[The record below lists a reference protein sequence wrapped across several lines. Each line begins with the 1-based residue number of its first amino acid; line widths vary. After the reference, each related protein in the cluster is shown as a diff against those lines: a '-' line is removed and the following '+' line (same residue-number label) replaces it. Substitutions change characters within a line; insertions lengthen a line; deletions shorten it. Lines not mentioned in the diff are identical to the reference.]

1 MTDALSDRYPT
12 RRLGAI
18 GAIGVTLAILGVGFV
33 ILGLS
38 PALFAALYLGMAA
51 VYVAVP
57 YTAIAIIAREV
68 NAWRGRRHGEGEG
81 GAGYRDEA
89 VQFGM
94 FRQRASMVT
103 AIVML
108 AALLAWRLS
117 IMTWDARTGTP
128 LGPEHGTSIMLFGA
142 FAVLAGGLSIVVN
155 APSIYA
161 GSVVRSERYA
171 IRERVGAWR
180 LILANT
186 ILTTLSWIGYCAF
199 AVYFLVEE
207 M

>member
-1 MTDALSDRYPT
+1 MKLSLLPLDLARWDEAPHDALLLPIFSDERPLRGAAGLADWRLCGRLT
-12 RRLGAI
+12 RLLKRSRLSGARGETLLLPPGRRL
-18 GAIGVTLAILGVGFV
+18 T
-33 ILGLS
+33 
-38 PALFAALYLGMAA
+38 FA
-51 VYVAVP
+51 
-57 YTAIAIIAREV
+57 R
-68 NAWRGRRHGEGEG
+68 
-81 GAGYRDEA
+81 
-89 VQFGM
+89 
-94 FRQRASMVT
+94 
-103 AIVML
+103 
-108 AALLAWRLS
+108 
-117 IMTWDARTGTP
+117 
-128 LGPEHGTSIMLFGA
+128 IMLFGA